1 MNRYRFK
8 TTRLGFEAGR
18 VIDDS
23 TLKPGVIKTLLHF
36 NAIEI
41 VQDAVDAK
49 KDDKPSVSGSNAGR
63 GKGASKSKRNS
74 TKRSDNEV
82 N

>member
-36 NAIEI
+36 NAIEP
-41 VQDAVDAK
+41 VPDEVDSK
-49 KDDKPSVSGSNAGR
+49 KNVKPSVSSSNARR
-63 GKGASKSKRNS
+63 GKDASKSKRVS
-74 TKRSDNEV
+74 TRQSDNKV